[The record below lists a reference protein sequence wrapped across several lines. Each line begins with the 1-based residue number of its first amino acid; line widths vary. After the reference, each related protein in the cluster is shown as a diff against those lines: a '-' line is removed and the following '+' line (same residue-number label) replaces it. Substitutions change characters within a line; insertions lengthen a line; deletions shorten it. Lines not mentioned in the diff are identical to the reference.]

1 MEDINV
7 VVEVGNLVR
16 DAVLEHTT
24 SGFPI
29 MTFTIAVNTR
39 RKSNEEWIEEANFFD
54 CKSFGTRAEGVSKY
68 LKTGKRVAVHGK
80 LRQERW
86 ETAEGKRSRIWI
98 YTDNI
103 QLLGD
108 RKPVDGN
115 RRVDDDGI
123 PF

>member
-7 VVEVGNLVR
+7 VVEVGNVVR
-16 DAVLEHTT
+16 DAVLEHTAN
-24 SGFPI
+24 GFPI
-29 MTFTIAVNTR
+29 VTFTIATNTR
-39 RKSNEEWIEEANFFD
+39 RKSNEEWIEEANYFD
-54 CKSFGTRAEGVSKY
+54 CKAFGTRAEGVSKY
-68 LKTGKRVAVHGK
+68 LEKGKRVAVNGK

-86 ETAEGKRSRIWI
+86 DTAEGKRSRIWI